1 MYIFAFCFGAG
12 RGHHSDAVLQ
22 ESSSEEDDDVFSV
35 VNPHAAKFKRVLLRF
50 YKRRSSFVSYPL
62 VSDPR
67 GGILDQTFCMF
78 GRDEA
83 VLAKAAL
90 SANQRDAAEL
100 ISTFAETCLDSH
112 FGTLAELNRILDYDS
127 RSVRVIDIAE
137 EMLSYATNV
146 LKVPEPLSF
155 MFSQRELVVYHSD
168 FAGLIKCVR
177 LMLNQNRTLRTVI
190 TELFIGEFSE
200 IR

>member
-22 ESSSEEDDDVFSV
+22 ESSSEEDDVFSV

-100 ISTFAETCLDSH
+100 VSTFAETCLDSH
-112 FGTLAELNRILDYDS
+112 FGTLAELNRILDYDP
-127 RSVRVIDIAE
+127 RAVRVIDIAE

-200 IR
+200 MG

>member
-1 MYIFAFCFGAG
+1 
-12 RGHHSDAVLQ
+12 
-22 ESSSEEDDDVFSV
+22 
-35 VNPHAAKFKRVLLRF
+35 
-50 YKRRSSFVSYPL
+50 
-62 VSDPR
+62 
-67 GGILDQTFCMF
+67 MF
-78 GRDEA
+78 GRDEG

-100 ISTFAETCLDSH
+100 VSTFAETCLDSH
-112 FGTLAELNRILDYDS
+112 FGSLAELNRILDYDS
-127 RSVRVIDIAE
+127 RAMRVIDIAE
-137 EMLSYATNV
+137 EMLSYATKSLNV

-200 IR
+200 MG